1 MNKKIKEVIVV
12 EGTSDVQT
20 LSNIIDAD
28 FIITHGSAI
37 SKDTLDLIKQTNLT
51 RGVILFLDP
60 DFPGE
65 KIRKTISD
73 YIGSCKHAFVK
84 AKDAKKKNK
93 LGVAEANKEAILNA
107 LENIVTFN
115 EENKQNI
122 SNADLF
128 ELGLI
133 GTPNS
138 LEKRIKLEESLSL
151 GHGSAKTFLKR
162 LNMININIEK
172 LKELIKEE

>member
-65 KIRKTISD
+65 KIRKTIVL
-73 YIGSCKHAFVK
+73 FVI
-84 AKDAKKKNK
+84 
-93 LGVAEANKEAILNA
+93 LGQAHR
-107 LENIVTFN
+107 FP
-115 EENKQNI
+115 
-122 SNADLF
+122 F
-128 ELGLI
+128 
-133 GTPNS
+133 
-138 LEKRIKLEESLSL
+138 
-151 GHGSAKTFLKR
+151 
-162 LNMININIEK
+162 
-172 LKELIKEE
+172 